1 MNETEVVKPEI
12 LPVKEKKL
20 NVRQE
25 RFCTEYLIDFNA
37 KQAAIRAGY
46 SETTALR
53 AWSFLDDPKI
63 RAKIQ
68 ELEGRISKRN
78 IATAEEVREFLTQ
91 VVRGEVTEQVPIFVG
106 AGIQQFKDKDI
117 TIKDRVKAAELLG
130 KSYALFTE
138 KQSLDIQIP
147 VVISGDNLLED

>member
-1 MNETEVVKPEI
+1 MKPEI
-12 LPVKEKKL
+12 IPYDKKRL
-20 NVRQE
+20 TPMQE
-25 RFCTEYLIDFNA
+25 RFCSEYLIDFNA
-37 KQAAIRAGY
+37 KAAALRAGY
-46 SETTALR
+46 SEAS
-53 AWSFLDDPKI
+53 AKNASKI
-63 RAKIQ
+63 LNQPIIMARIKEMNAKV
-68 ELEGRISKRN
+68 ESRN

-130 KSYALFTE
+130 KSYALFTDR
-138 KQSLDIQIP
+138 QSVDIQIP

>member
-1 MNETEVVKPEI
+1 MKPEI
-12 LPVKEKKL
+12 IPYDKKRL
-20 NVRQE
+20 TPMQE
-25 RFCTEYLIDFNA
+25 RFCSEYLIDFNA
-37 KQAAIRAGY
+37 KAAALRAGY
-46 SETTALR
+46 SESSAKN
-53 AWSFLDDPKI
+53 ASKI
-63 RAKIQ
+63 LNQPIIMARIKEMNAKV
-68 ELEGRISKRN
+68 ESRN

-130 KSYALFTE
+130 KSYALFTDR
-138 KQSLDIQIP
+138 QSVDIQIP

>member
-1 MNETEVVKPEI
+1 MKPEI
-12 LPVKEKKL
+12 IPYDKKKL
-20 NVRQE
+20 TPMQE
-25 RFCTEYLIDFNA
+25 RFCSEYLIDFNA
-37 KQAAIRAGY
+37 THAALRAGY
-46 SETTALR
+46 SKSSAANASSNLLKQPIIM
-53 AWSFLDDPKI
+53 A
-63 RAKIQ
+63 
-68 ELEGRISKRN
+68 RIKEMNDKVESRN

-130 KSYALFTE
+130 KSYALFTD
-138 KQSLDIQIP
+138 KQSVDIQIP